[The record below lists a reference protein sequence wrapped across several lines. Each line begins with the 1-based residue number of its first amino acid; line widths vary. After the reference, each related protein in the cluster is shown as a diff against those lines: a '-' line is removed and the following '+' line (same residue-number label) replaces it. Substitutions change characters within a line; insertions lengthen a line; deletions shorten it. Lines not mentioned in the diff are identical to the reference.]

1 MEIENKYSIKA
12 VSSITGINEHTIR
25 AWEKRYNAITP
36 QRSDSNRRFYSDL
49 EIEKLRLL
57 NKAVNIGH
65 NIGSIAKLSIAD
77 LNSMLDN
84 NPVHSTNDK
93 IYSDEVLADTET
105 LLRLCIDAIKE
116 YDGKSLETLLLKAST
131 KMSQPHLIENLI
143 VPLIYKVG
151 DLWHD
156 GNIRIANEH
165 LASAV
170 IRFFLMNLIDQHTPS
185 QNAPI
190 IISATPRGQEHELGA
205 LIVGV
210 VASSAGW
217 KVIYLGPNLPVEEI
231 AAVTVNLNAKIVSLS
246 IVYPND
252 DPQLNKDLINLK
264 KMLPS
269 KVSLI
274 AGGRAASGYKSTLDE
289 INAIVIKD
297 SKQLGS
303 ALETIRG
310 K

>member
-36 QRSDSNRRFYSDL
+36 QRSDSNRRFYSKQ

-65 NIGSIAKLSIAD
+65 NIGSIANLSIDD
-77 LNSMLDN
+77 LNSMLN
-84 NPVHSTNDK
+84 NTPANSNNVNVYSNDA
-93 IYSDEVLADTET
+93 LGDTET
-105 LLRLCIDAIKE
+105 IIQNCIEAIKE
-116 YDGKSLETLLLKAST
+116 YDGKGLEILLLKAST
-131 KMSQPHLIENLI
+131 KMSQPHIIENLI

-156 GNIRIANEH
+156 GIIRIANEH
-165 LASAV
+165 LASSV
-170 IRFFLMNLIDQHTPS
+170 IRYFLMNIIEQNSPA

-190 IISATPRGQEHELGA
+190 IVSATPRGQEHELGA

-210 VASSAGW
+210 IASSIGW
-217 KVIYLGPNLPVEEI
+217 KVIYLGSNLPVEEI
-231 AAVTVNLNAKIVSLS
+231 AAAADSLKAKIVSLS
-246 IVYPND
+246 FVYPLD
-252 DPQLNKDLINLK
+252 DAQLNKDLRNLR
-264 KMLPS
+264 MMMS
-269 KVSLI
+269 SEVSII
-274 AGGRAASGYKSTLDE
+274 AGGRAVNGYKKILE
-289 INAIVIKD
+289 EVQAIIIND
-297 SKQLGS
+297 SKELS
-303 ALETIRG
+303 SKLEVLRN